1 MIILYGLPVSTYTA
15 KLRLALHWRG
25 IAYEEREPDGGYRS
39 PAWRQQVPMGTIPA
53 IDHDGFFLS
62 ESEAILEYLE
72 DVFVQRRLLPE
83 GAQQRARVR
92 MLARLHDLHLEPRV
106 RALFPLIQQVP
117 LRTQLPVLRAALQ
130 DKLQRLGEVV
140 QAGPY
145 LAGALPSLADC
156 GFAVTLP
163 LAQRLLWA
171 LGEDLTLPPALTP
184 WTEALAQDTTAQAAL
199 APWRAATESWLQA
212 ACLKEDPS

>member
-1 MIILYGLPVSTYTA
+1 MIVLYGLPVSTYTA

-25 IAYEEREPDGGYRS
+25 IAYEEREPEGGYRS
-39 PAWRQQVPMGTIPA
+39 QAWRLKVPMGTIPA
-53 IDHDGFFLS
+53 IDHNGFFLS

-72 DVFVQRRLLPE
+72 DVFPQRRLLPE
-83 GAQQRARVR
+83 GAQERARVR

-106 RALFPLIQQVP
+106 RALFPLIQQP
-117 LRTQLPVLRAALQ
+117 EQRTQLPALLAALK

-145 LAGALPSLADC
+145 LAGAQPSLADC

-163 LAQRLLWA
+163 LAQRLLNA
-171 LGEDLTLPPALTP
+171 MGEDLALPDALSP
-184 WTEALAQDTTAQAAL
+184 WTLALEQDEAAQAAL
-199 APWRAATESWLQA
+199 APWRLATESWLQA
-212 ACLKEDPS
+212 ASLKGTRT